1 MSRLVTFPSV
11 VGKEDES
18 LSSVLLLPVFPPT
31 HIHNINDSMQRSSQY
46 PAHRWGCALSMKSNR
61 WLSTATRGQSSRAS
75 FRVCPGDG
83 HTIILHSPSP
93 SSSARFPNPI
103 TSPRSHHRKDDNGF
117 ELPRAIQSAPLL
129 CVSARVCVCFC
140 VRVCTLYHSFK
151 PLPPPASHLPC
162 MHYLQFSF
170 PASSSTA
177 IPPCVCASSRSWRK
191 SCGKTCTPECWTS
204 CGALLW
210 S

>member
-1 MSRLVTFPSV
+1 MRRSVSAPGMATQSSFIPLLPPQALVFLTPSQV
-11 VGKEDES
+11 LAPTTGRTTTV
-18 LSSVLLLPVFPPT
+18 LSS
-31 HIHNINDSMQRSSQY
+31 H
-46 PAHRWGCALSMKSNR
+46 A
-61 WLSTATRGQSSRAS
+61 
-75 FRVCPGDG
+75 
-83 HTIILHSPSP
+83 PSKVP
-93 SSSARFPNPI
+93 
-103 TSPRSHHRKDDNGF
+103 HC
-117 ELPRAIQSAPLL
+117 
-129 CVSARVCVCFC
+129 CVSLHVCVCLC

-151 PLPPPASHLPC
+151 PLPPPTSHLPC
-162 MHYLQFSF
+162 MYYLQFSF